1 MLNQELIKSKIY
13 LITQDLER
21 LKSFGIE
28 TFDEVAKDAMKY
40 AAVQNLLMKII
51 GRAIDINE
59 HVISKKAGLEKGFHL
74 KYRETFLELGELGV
88 LPKRF
93 AQEISK
99 SAGFRN
105 ALVHDY
111 DNLEDYIV
119 YKSIGDAI
127 SQYTKYCEYILKFL
141 EKEK

>member
-1 MLNQELIKSKIY
+1 MLNRELIKTKIHY
-13 LITQDLER
+13 ITQDLEQ
-21 LKSFGIE
+21 LKSFGAG
-28 TFDEVAKDAMKY
+28 TFDEIAKDAMKY

-59 HVISKKAGLEKGFHL
+59 HIISKKVGLEKGLRL

-88 LPKRF
+88 LPKKF

-111 DNLEDYIV
+111 NNLEDYLV

-127 SQYTKYCEYILKFL
+127 SQYTKYCDYILKYL
-141 EKEK
+141 KKKR

>member
-1 MLNQELIKSKIY
+1 MLNRNLVKTKIF

-21 LKSFGIE
+21 LKSFGVE

-59 HVISKKAGLEKGFHL
+59 HIISKTAGLEKGLHL
-74 KYRETFLELGELGV
+74 KYRETFLELEGLGV
-88 LPKRF
+88 LPKKF

-99 SAGFRN
+99 SAGLRN

-119 YKSIGDAI
+119 YKSVGDAI
-127 SQYTKYCEYILKFL
+127 SQYTKYCDYILKYL
-141 EKEK
+141 KKK

>member
-1 MLNQELIKSKIY
+1 MLNRELIKTKIY
-13 LITQDLER
+13 FITLDLER
-21 LKSFGIE
+21 MKSFGVE
-28 TFDEVAKDAMKY
+28 TFDEVAKDPMKY

-59 HVISKKAGLEKGFHL
+59 HIISKKIGLEKGFQL

-88 LPKRF
+88 LPKKF

-127 SQYTKYCEYILKFL
+127 SQYTKYCDYILKYL
-141 EKEK
+141 KKK